1 MANFIIPFIILIL
14 VVVFIHEYGHYYFA
28 KRYGV
33 GVTDFSIGFGK
44 EIFGW
49 NDKSGTR
56 WKICWI
62 PLGGYVKFFGDRNVF
77 SQSDQEELLKK
88 YNDEDKKKLFV
99 LKPLYQR
106 SLIVAGGPLANFVLA
121 IIIFFFI
128 YTFVGKDFTPAMID
142 EVRKDSPAEIAG
154 LMKNDVILEID
165 NTKVKSIMDVSKLI
179 TMSTSEFINFKVSR
193 YDENILLKVKP
204 NIVDTKDNLGNKIK
218 KRMVGIKLG
227 AFNNEVNHVKLGPS
241 KSLVYAVNEVYF
253 VCISS
258 LKYLGTLIK
267 GKGDTSQLGGYSA
280 NFKRFTKYIKEGKE
294 GYAKSAYSAYRER
307 SVGLGA
313 MGFHAYLQS
322 QNIAFEGI
330 YATGFNHRAFKHIKS
345 KAVQA
350 TERLADMRGECPDL
364 HNTNRRNAHLIA
376 IAPNASSG
384 IICSGTSPSIE
395 PFRANVY
402 THKTLS
408 GSFNVRNRYLEEI
421 LQVKILDRTGIIL
434 DIFAMR
440 AQTAEAKLQ
449 VELNLHKEAYSVFTR
464 SYKAIRNPQ
473 NRNRIRGEDC
483 IWAARAAAGARRP
496 TEALEWLDRSGYSTK
511 ELRQYKSMPEFK
523 SYLDRIG
530 FEALFGTEN

>member
-218 KRMVGIKLG
+218 KRMVGITLIPY
-227 AFNNEVNHVKLGPS
+227 NNEINHKKLGPTKALYYS
-241 KSLVYAVNEVYF
+241 INEVYF
-253 VCISS
+253 VSISS
-258 LKYLGTLIK
+258 LKYLGSIIF
-267 GKGDTSQLGGYSA
+267 GSGDSSQLGGPIRIAKISGQVA
-280 NFKRFTKYIKEGKE
+280 EFGLIPFLSMMAYISISLGLINLFPIPLLDGGHLMFYGFEKVLGRPLSQKTQEG
-294 GYAKSAYSAYRER
+294 
-307 SVGLGA
+307 
-313 MGFHAYLQS
+313 F
-322 QNIAFEGI
+322 F
-330 YATGFNHRAFKHIKS
+330 
-345 KAVQA
+345 
-350 TERLADMRGECPDL
+350 
-364 HNTNRRNAHLIA
+364 
-376 IAPNASSG
+376 
-384 IICSGTSPSIE
+384 
-395 PFRANVY
+395 
-402 THKTLS
+402 
-408 GSFNVRNRYLEEI
+408 
-421 LQVKILDRTGIIL
+421 
-434 DIFAMR
+434 
-440 AQTAEAKLQ
+440 
-449 VELNLHKEAYSVFTR
+449 
-464 SYKAIRNPQ
+464 
-473 NRNRIRGEDC
+473 
-483 IWAARAAAGARRP
+483 
-496 TEALEWLDRSGYSTK
+496 
-511 ELRQYKSMPEFK
+511 
-523 SYLDRIG
+523 RIG
-530 FEALFGTEN
+530 LFLILSLMFFATFNDLKDLGLF